1 MRTTAAQ
8 IVSALTMLRKAILR
22 TTPTVPEK
30 VVISRVGSERA
41 RAPALSRPGG
51 SLRTA
56 VVLSGPSSPSW
67 SRTVGV

>member
-8 IVSALTMLRKAILR
+8 IASALTMLRKAILR
-22 TTPTVPEK
+22 TRPTVPEN

-41 RAPALSRPGG
+41 RAPALSRAGS

-56 VVLSGPSSPSW
+56 DVVSGLS
-67 SRTVGV
+67 SRVGARTAGV

>member
-8 IVSALTMLRKAILR
+8 IAIAFTTLRKAILSAR
-22 TTPTVPEK
+22 PTVPEN

-41 RAPALSRPGG
+41 RAPALSRPGS

-56 VVLSGPSSPSW
+56 VVLSGPS
-67 SRTVGV
+67 